1 MNISKTPHNDFF
13 YQVMSRK
20 EKAKTFFERYLPKS
34 VQEITNLE
42 AITLAESKHVSDA
55 GISLYNDVLYRCELA
70 EGQPGYLFAMCEHQS
85 TPDDQMPLRLLKYNI
100 ATIEKHLKQA
110 KERFPVI
117 VNIVLYHG
125 SKPWNYSTAF
135 SDYYANP
142 TLGKAFLDMAPFT
155 LVNIPT
161 LSNTAIYG
169 DRELGFCFEAFRC
182 TSSTD
187 PYEAFASA
195 MKDPIFKE
203 HFGNLPKE
211 LRNLMLAYLGKCI
224 DQAQHSLE
232 DLVGLTTSDK
242 QEKENIMTT
251 IAQQLEQKGMQQ
263 EKLHGMQQG
272 MQQGMQEEKLHIA
285 KNMLS
290 KGFASNLIQELSGIS
305 EEEFRQLEK
314 TYSADK

>member
-1 MNISKTPHNDFF
+1 MPISRTPHDDFF

-20 EKAKTFFERYLPKS
+20 EKAKTFFERYLPKA
-34 VQEITNLE
+34 VQEVTNLE
-42 AITLAESKHVSDA
+42 EITLAESKHVSDA

-155 LVNIPT
+155 LINIPR
-161 LSNTAIYG
+161 LSKSAIHE
-169 DRELGFCFEAFRC
+169 DKELGFCFEAFRC
-182 TSSTD
+182 TSQPD
-187 PYEAFASA
+187 PYEAFESTMHEPA
-195 MKDPIFKE
+195 FKTY
-203 HFGNLPKE
+203 FDRLPKE
-211 LRNLMLAYLGKCI
+211 LRNLVLAYLGKCI
-224 DQAQHSLE
+224 DREKHSLE
-232 DLVGLTTSDK
+232 DLINLVSSNP
-242 QEKENIMTT
+242 QEKTEIMTS
-251 IAQQLEQKGMQQ
+251 IAQAIGQEYEKKGR
-263 EKLHGMQQG
+263 QQG